1 MFHQIIQ
8 RQKNNWLKSSDC
20 PIAEIVAYIK
30 QKGELRTPQIEAI
43 ETYLFLKIKAENK
56 PLWQLFIEGF
66 FIENVALDKLNIN
79 QETREFLSHN
89 KPAFALYCFSS
100 TKENGKSILPELE
113 QLILDKKEQLDYI
126 KIAKD
131 IFYQVHYADYLLSLP
146 MGAGKTFLMASFI
159 YLDLYFANNE
169 LNNKTFAHNFLVLIP
184 SGLKSSIFPSLKTI
198 ENFDPSWVIP
208 EPSATNL
215 KRLLKFDILDEQKT
229 GKKSNKARNPNAQK
243 VNACLPNPFG
253 QVFVVN
259 AEKVILDSFKFTNQ
273 TELSLEDE
281 EKDTNN
287 DLKKLFGQ
295 IPNLSILIDE
305 VHHAQTDDIKLRK
318 VVNYWQE
325 KGNITTVLG
334 FSGTPYLEKAEKIPA
349 GNLEFKFSQITNT
362 VYFYPLIDAVKNFLK
377 KPIVKIGDRLERL
390 EIIKR
395 GIEDFNT
402 HFADKKYSN
411 GAIPKIA
418 IYCSSIEILEQEVYP
433 FLTGE
438 LELNSNEILKF
449 HKGNKK
455 GNKGYAQPEGSELE
469 FRSLNQPSS
478 NKKYI
483 LLVQVGKEGWDCP
496 TLSAVILSQK
506 GDSPQNMVLQTSC
519 RCLRQVDKN
528 QNETAIIWLNKDNA
542 DTLNKQLKQEQN
554 LSIEELN
561 KASQSKT
568 DNLVPRTSRMDILGL
583 PKIDFYQM
591 KVSYKSI
598 DEEDNE
604 NTAQKLLDLKNN
616 IDLLTV
622 DAIITTTDIVNLD
635 NGKTSIVSQ
644 VGNKFA
650 SYNQWLFDISR
661 ESFALI
667 STDQLFQFDAGLRPI
682 FEKITY
688 QKNGVRYFNELYDLH
703 SIQSKIRLAFSIKRN
718 LQTTTEEVPQ
728 QAELLIAH
736 KLAAVEDNP
745 NLRPNKEYC
754 EKVLEI
760 DKTNANIELDEDQ
773 IMQAYEAMKAA
784 LEAQGMAKFI
794 QPYESFKLPMEQPET
809 IKAKNITYH
818 YLPYNFGGSG
828 SSGLELAIFEEAI
841 KLDEFK
847 NKQLEIYY
855 NGERGLTE
863 FVIDC
868 YAKKGNYWKN
878 IGKYTTDF
886 LIVKRQADKTIKKI
900 LMVETKGTL
909 YANDDK
915 FKNKRT
921 YVENDFLQLNKS
933 KFGYQRF
940 DFIYLEDSQDINTN
954 KVKLSHKIAQF
965 FSE

>member
-8 RQKNNWLKSSDC
+8 RKKINWLNSNDC
-20 PIAEIVAYIK
+20 AIKEVIDYIK

-43 ETYLFLKIKAENK
+43 ETYLFLKIKGENK
-56 PLWQLFIEGF
+56 PLWQLFTEGF
-66 FIENVALDKLNIN
+66 FIENVALDKLHIN
-79 QETREFLSHN
+79 KETRDFLSQN
-89 KPAFALYCFSS
+89 KPAFALYCFAS
-100 TKENGKSILPELE
+100 TKENGKSILPKLE
-113 QLILDKKEQLDYI
+113 QLILDKKKQLDYI

-159 YLDLYFANNE
+159 YLDLYFASNE
-169 LNNKTFAHNFLVLIP
+169 PTNKAFAHNFLVLIP

-198 ENFDPSWVIP
+198 ENFDPSWVIA

-243 VNACLPNPFG
+243 VNACLPSPFG

-259 AEKVILDSFKFTNQ
+259 AEKVILDSFKFNTQ
-273 TELSLEDE
+273 IELSLEDE
-281 EKDTNN
+281 EKDTAN

-305 VHHAQTDDIKLRK
+305 VHHAQTDDIKLRQ
-318 VVNYWQE
+318 VVNYWQS

-334 FSGTPYLEKAEKIPA
+334 FSGTPYLEKADKIPA
-349 GNLEFKFSQITNT
+349 GDLEFKFSQITNT
-362 VYFYPLIDAVKNFLK
+362 VYFYPLISAVKNFLK
-377 KPIVKIGDRLERL
+377 KPIVKIGNGLGRL

-433 FLTGE
+433 FLTGD
-438 LELNSNEILKF
+438 LGLNSKEILKF

-561 KASQSKT
+561 KASQNKT
-568 DNLVPRTSRMDILGL
+568 DNLVQRTSRMEILGL

-591 KVSYKSI
+591 KVSYQSI
-598 DEEDNE
+598 DEEESE
-604 NTAQKLLDLKNN
+604 NSAQKLLALKNS

-635 NGKTSIVSQ
+635 NGTTSIVSQ
-644 VGNKFA
+644 VGNQLA
-650 SYNQWLFDISR
+650 SYNQWLFYISR
-661 ESFALI
+661 ESYALI
-667 STDQLFQFDAGLRPI
+667 STDQLFKFDAELKPI

-688 QKNGVRYFNELYDLH
+688 QKNGVCYFNELYDLH

-736 KLAAVEDNP
+736 KLAAVENNA
-745 NLRPNKEYC
+745 NLRPNKEDC
-754 EKVLEI
+754 VKVLEL
-760 DKTNANIELDEDQ
+760 DKTGVSIELDEDQ
-773 IMQAYEAMKAA
+773 ILQAYEAMKIA
-784 LEAQGMAKFI
+784 LEAQGMGKFI

-841 KLDEFK
+841 KLEEFK

-868 YAKKGNYWKN
+868 YAKNGNYWKN
-878 IGKYTTDF
+878 VGKYTTDF
-886 LIVKRQADKTIKKI
+886 LIVKRNIDKKINKI

-909 YANDDK
+909 YASNET
-915 FKNKRT
+915 FNKKRK
-921 YVENDFLQLNKS
+921 YIENDFLQLNKK

-940 DFIYLEDSQDINTN
+940 DFIYLEDSADITANTVNLN
-954 KVKLSHKIAQF
+954 KKITQF

>member
-1 MFHQIIQ
+1 M
-8 RQKNNWLKSSDC
+8 
-20 PIAEIVAYIK
+20 E
-30 QKGELRTPQIEAI
+30 
-43 ETYLFLKIKAENK
+43 
-56 PLWQLFIEGF
+56 
-66 FIENVALDKLNIN
+66 
-79 QETREFLSHN
+79 
-89 KPAFALYCFSS
+89 
-100 TKENGKSILPELE
+100 
-113 QLILDKKEQLDYI
+113 
-126 KIAKD
+126 
-131 IFYQVHYADYLLSLP
+131 
-146 MGAGKTFLMASFI
+146 
-159 YLDLYFANNE
+159 
-169 LNNKTFAHNFLVLIP
+169 
-184 SGLKSSIFPSLKTI
+184 
-198 ENFDPSWVIP
+198 
-208 EPSATNL
+208 
-215 KRLLKFDILDEQKT
+215 
-229 GKKSNKARNPNAQK
+229 
-243 VNACLPNPFG
+243 
-253 QVFVVN
+253 
-259 AEKVILDSFKFTNQ
+259 
-273 TELSLEDE
+273 
-281 EKDTNN
+281 
-287 DLKKLFGQ
+287 
-295 IPNLSILIDE
+295 
-305 VHHAQTDDIKLRK
+305 
-318 VVNYWQE
+318 
-325 KGNITTVLG
+325 
-334 FSGTPYLEKAEKIPA
+334 
-349 GNLEFKFSQITNT
+349 
-362 VYFYPLIDAVKNFLK
+362 
-377 KPIVKIGDRLERL
+377 
-390 EIIKR
+390 
-395 GIEDFNT
+395 
-402 HFADKKYSN
+402 
-411 GAIPKIA
+411 
-418 IYCSSIEILEQEVYP
+418 
-433 FLTGE
+433 
-438 LELNSNEILKF
+438 
-449 HKGNKK
+449 
-455 GNKGYAQPEGSELE
+455 
-469 FRSLNQPSS
+469 
-478 NKKYI
+478 
-483 LLVQVGKEGWDCP
+483 
-496 TLSAVILSQK
+496 
-506 GDSPQNMVLQTSC
+506 
-519 RCLRQVDKN
+519 
-528 QNETAIIWLNKDNA
+528 
-542 DTLNKQLKQEQN
+542 
-554 LSIEELN
+554 
-561 KASQSKT
+561 
-568 DNLVPRTSRMDILGL
+568 ILGL

-604 NTAQKLLDLKNN
+604 NTAQKLLALKNN

-667 STDQLFQFDAGLRPI
+667 STDQLFQLDAGLKPI

-754 EKVLEI
+754 EKVLEL